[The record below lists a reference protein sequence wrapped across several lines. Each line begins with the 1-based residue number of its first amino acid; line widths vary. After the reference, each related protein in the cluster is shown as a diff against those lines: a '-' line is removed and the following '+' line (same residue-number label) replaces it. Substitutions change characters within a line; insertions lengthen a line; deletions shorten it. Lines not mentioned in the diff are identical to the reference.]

1 MGRNITLDPQELK
14 HIELIDLYPYVT
26 WHKNSQYF
34 DLQAGREHYRLL
46 AWLSLQLQKHEVVYD
61 IGTYLGFSA
70 LALSYNRTCKVKT
83 YDLVSCI
90 PKNQISPEYRSNIEF
105 HIENILE
112 TKDFLT
118 ILDAP
123 IIVLDTNHD
132 GVFEKKFY
140 NALYENEYRGLLV
153 CDDIHLNPQME
164 EFWNSILLDKIDVTS
179 VGHWSGTGIVMFDK
193 TYFSFN
199 LA

>member
-1 MGRNITLDPQELK
+1 MGRHFSLDPNELK
-14 HIELIDLYPYVT
+14 NIEFIDLYPYIT
-26 WHKNSQYF
+26 WHPNSQYF

-46 AWLSLQLQKHEVVYD
+46 AWLSLQLEKSEIVYD

-83 YDLVSCI
+83 YDIVSCI

-105 HIENILE
+105 YIEDILE
-112 TKDFLT
+112 SKEFATL
-118 ILDAP
+118 LQAP

-132 GVFEKKFY
+132 GIFEKKFY
-140 NALYENEYRGLLV
+140 EALHRHDFRGLLV

-164 EFWNSILLDKIDVTS
+164 EFWNSIPGDKIDVTS

-193 TYFSFN
+193 SYLSFS
-199 LA
+199 LK